1 MPSVELMEDLSVP
14 YVLVLSSVD
23 HSGTWVRRAEYPE
36 LPGCAAESYSALG
49 ALLALDELRVR
60 MLVEMRRRGE
70 RPPRPR
76 PPIESGLPVGAI
88 DIDKFLT
95 ELLGEEPASKDAA
108 S

>member
-1 MPSVELMEDLSVP
+1 MASAELLEDLSVP
-14 YVLVLSSVD
+14 YTLVMSSVD
-23 HSGTWVRRAEYPE
+23 NSGTWVRRAEYPE
-36 LPGCAAESYSALG
+36 LPGCAVESYTALG

-95 ELLGEEPASKDAA
+95 ELLEEPRTKKPAL
-108 S
+108 